1 MIWGTYGANACKII
15 FFLKREGKKTN
26 LERSNED
33 VVRIKVRDNLK
44 STTKRNDLPLNMFV
58 QNPKKKTFKNQRS
71 GIHAT
76 KNNNFKRSVI
86 HPMSRIPTS
95 W

>member
-1 MIWGTYGANACKII
+1 MIWGTYGANAYKII
-15 FFLKREGKKTN
+15 IFLKREGKKTN
-26 LERSNED
+26 LERSDED

-58 QNPKKKTFKNQRS
+58 QNPKKNFKNQCPE
-71 GIHAT
+71 IHAT